1 MTVMPLLNRLFNVR
15 DDEWP
20 RLLFL
25 YLMFFVSLL
34 GINWGEA
41 IVEAAFLRQ
50 VGLQFLPLIIIGN
63 AVCSIIAV
71 VIYTAYADRVSNDK
85 LLIAIL
91 TISIAG
97 IVAGLIFLGWGMVA
111 VTYPLLYLVLNVPLR
126 DIFNVHWATYINGFY
141 DTRAAKRVIPVLFS
155 GARIAAIV
163 SGATMSLLNSWFSPG
178 GIITIWL
185 VTMVI
190 MVFLV
195 WLMPRLLGQPAIAG
209 KEQPTT
215 AQAQRSLDHIRE
227 GYLYVSQSPF
237 LRWLAASSLVMMVLL
252 AIINYQT
259 GKVMLAELNSVAAI
273 SNFTGALNAIS
284 NLVALP
290 FQLFL
295 LSRMIG
301 WMGLGN
307 ASLIFPAITAV
318 SCTGLI
324 AVPGIPTAALGY
336 LNRFTFRTTLRNPVD
351 SLLYNAVPMR
361 IKGRARAFIG
371 GLVIPLG
378 SLIGGLML
386 ILASYLETAG
396 GSISWLLWF
405 MPAMIGLISIIY
417 MIATWATRQRYSQ
430 ALIAM
435 LEQEDYSSL
444 LLQETSDLT
453 VDDPAMLS
461 RLREKFERPDASP
474 EFTIFIAQLISQ
486 VGGSQ
491 AATILSQAARAAGDA
506 RIRSAII
513 DILVAADARGD
524 AVRQL
529 YADLL
534 ADPDSQVRQ
543 AAIGGLE
550 HLDGPADKQFVA
562 KMLDMVQDPSVE
574 VCVRALSSLVR
585 LPGFYQLAPATQG
598 LDQLLTD
605 VDAHRRALGVRLL
618 SRIGDELSI
627 NRLTAYLAD
636 PADEVRLEAAV
647 VAEELSHT
655 VLPGPQVTAPLV
667 EKMTGLWQDPV
678 ERIRQAA
685 VVVLG
690 RMGTR
695 ESQGLLVNALADFSP
710 QVRATTV
717 DTLAQVGKSAIPLV
731 HPLLNSPSRQ
741 LRISAAIT
749 LSRINPKEFGALVT
763 GSSVMGNLLTIY
775 HNCGLVEAL
784 APGCAYPSIAV
795 LRSALLEQ
803 NQGLLD
809 EIFYLLTAVHDPSA
823 VKIIGKSLRSETER
837 VRANALEALESL
849 TTPEMAGLIGSL
861 FDPGLSPA
869 HLLSLS
875 QVTWD
880 MDHPDTAQAIRQ
892 LATRTDDAWL
902 RTIALFVLSEI
913 GIALSPPR
921 PKEDCAANSA
931 PRLER
936 ANLLDGLTGDVP
948 GTSSGAEAQPEA
960 DKPKARPARR
970 SPPSDLF
977 GALIDTPQAPSHQ
990 AEDTPV
996 AAPSPKQA
1004 ASEAAEGP
1012 DPSPV
1017 LGLAITDV
1025 QEMLEASLADPA
1037 ADVRQAAQ
1045 AARRRMAGFYPVDL
1059 GQPVYLGPKEGRVLS
1074 AVEKIIFL
1082 KEVPFFE
1089 GMTID
1094 QLKMLANVCEEE
1106 FYAEDARIFN
1116 EGDPGGALYVVV
1128 SGRVGIESEK
1138 RKGSFARIATVEAHS
1153 YFGEITL
1160 FDNGPRTES
1169 AIAIKDTLVLRLSRE
1184 PLIALARQSPD
1195 VSLELITA
1203 LSKRLGEANARIAEL
1218 SRSRPRQLNKLFDQF
1233 DD

>member
-1 MTVMPLLNRLFNVR
+1 MHLLNRLFNVR

-25 YLMFFVSLL
+25 YLMFFVSLV

-50 VGLQFLPLIIIGN
+50 VGLQYLPLIIIGN
-63 AVCSIIAV
+63 AVCSIVAV

-91 TISIAG
+91 IISVAGIIAG
-97 IVAGLIFLGWGMVA
+97 LVFLGWGMVA

-190 MVFLV
+190 MAFLV
-195 WLMPRLLGQPAIAG
+195 WLMPRLLGQPAGAA
-209 KEQPTT
+209 KEQPSA

-227 GYLYVSQSPF
+227 GYRYVSQSPF

-259 GKVMLAELNSVAAI
+259 GKVMLAELNSVTAI

-307 ASLIFPAITAV
+307 ASLIFPAITAI

-324 AVPGIPTAALGY
+324 AAPGIPTAAMGY
-336 LNRFTFRTTLRNPVD
+336 MNRNTFRTTLRNPVD

-378 SLIGGLML
+378 SLVGGLLL

-396 GSISWLLWF
+396 GALSWLQWF
-405 MPAMIGLISIIY
+405 MPAMIVLMSVVY
-417 MIATWATRQRYSQ
+417 MVSTWATRQRYSQ

-444 LLQETSDLT
+444 LLEETSDLA
-453 VDDPAMLS
+453 VDDPAMLG
-461 RLREKFERPDASP
+461 RLREKFERPGASP
-474 EFTIFIAQLISQ
+474 ELTIFMAQLISQ

-491 AATILSQAARAAGDA
+491 AAAILSQAARAAGHA
-506 RIRSAII
+506 RVRSAIV
-513 DILVAADARGD
+513 DLLVAADARGD

-529 YADLL
+529 YSDLL

-550 HLDGPADKQFVA
+550 HLDGPTDKQFIA

-585 LPGFYQLAPATQG
+585 LPGFYQLAPATQA
-598 LDQLLTD
+598 LDRLLA
-605 VDAHRRALGVRLL
+605 DADARRRALGVRLL
-618 SRIGDELSI
+618 SRIGDEPST
-627 NRLTAYLAD
+627 NRLAAYLAD

-647 VAEELSHT
+647 AAEELSRAA
-655 VLPGPQVTAPLV
+655 LPSPQVAALLV

-685 VVVLG
+685 AVVLG
-690 RMGTR
+690 RLGSR

-717 DTLAQVGKSAIPLV
+717 DTLAQIGKAAIPLV
-731 HPLLNSPSRQ
+731 HPALNSPNRQ
-741 LRISAAIT
+741 LRIGAAVT
-749 LSRINPKEFGALVT
+749 LSRINPREFGAIIT
-763 GSSVMGNLLTIY
+763 GSSVMGDLLAIY
-775 HNCGLVEAL
+775 RNHGLVEAL
-784 APGCAYPSIAV
+784 APGSAYPGVVV

-823 VKIIGKSLRSETER
+823 VKIISKSLRSEAER

-849 TTPEMAGLIGSL
+849 TTPEMTSLIGAL
-861 FDPGLSPA
+861 FDPDLSPA
-869 HLLSLS
+869 QLLSLS
-875 QVTWD
+875 QATWD
-880 MDHPDTAQAIRQ
+880 MDHPDTPQAIRQ
-892 LATRTDDAWL
+892 LATRVDDAWL
-902 RTIALFVLSEI
+902 QTIALFVLSEI
-913 GIALSPPR
+913 GIVLSPPR
-921 PKEDCAANSA
+921 PKEEPVANPA
-931 PRLER
+931 PRSKR
-936 ANLLDGLTGDVP
+936 ANLLDGLIGD
-948 GTSSGAEAQPEA
+948 AA
-960 DKPKARPARR
+960 DRPPARPARR

-977 GALIDTPQAPSHQ
+977 GAIIDTPPAPARQ
-990 AEDTPV
+990 AEDAPV
-996 AAPSPKQA
+996 AAPGPEQPA
-1004 ASEAAEGP
+1004 GEAAEGP
-1012 DPSPV
+1012 PPSQV
-1017 LGLAITDV
+1017 LGLAMTDV
-1025 QEMLEASLADPA
+1025 QEMLETSLAAPA

-1045 AARRRMAGFYPVDL
+1045 AARRRLDGAHPVDL
-1059 GQPVYLGPKEGRVLS
+1059 GQPVYSGPKEARVLS

-1094 QLKMLANVCEEE
+1094 QLRMLADVCEEE

-1138 RKGSFARIATVEAHS
+1138 RKGSFARIATIEAHS

-1160 FDNGPRTES
+1160 FDNSPRTEA